1 MPKIRVLLVDDHT
14 IVREGL
20 RALLTY
26 YEDIDVVG
34 EAQDG
39 ESAIARVGEL
49 QPDIAV
55 MDIVMP
61 KVNGLEATRQI
72 RLQYPHTRVII
83 LTQHEDRQ
91 FVLALIQAGASG
103 YVLKSALGTDLV
115 NALRTVSKGGTSLDP
130 SIASTVVSKIRR
142 QDQSGSISPAVLTSR
157 EREILAHI
165 AQGKTN
171 SQIGAILNLSLNTII
186 WHRGNLMSKLRVHKA
201 TDLVRYALEN
211 GLVDIN
217 RDIKP

>member
-1 MPKIRVLLVDDHT
+1 VSKIRVLLVDDHA

-20 RALLTY
+20 RALLGY
-26 YEDIDVVG
+26 YEDIEVVG

-39 ESAIARVGEL
+39 EAAITRVGEL
-49 QPDIAV
+49 QPDIVV

-61 KVNGLEATRQI
+61 KMNGLEATRQI
-72 RLQYPHTRVII
+72 RQQYPQTRVIV

-91 FVLALIQAGASG
+91 YVLSLLQVGASG
-103 YVLKSALGTDLV
+103 YVLKRALGTDLV

-130 SIASTVVSKIRR
+130 MMTTTVVGKMRR
-142 QDQSGSISPAVLTSR
+142 QKGEGMVPLEALTLR
-157 EREILAHI
+157 EREILGHI

-171 SQIGAILNLSLNTII
+171 SQIATLLCLSVNTIV
-186 WHRGNLMSKLRVHKA
+186 WHRGNLMSKLGIHKA

-211 GLVDIN
+211 GLIEPN
-217 RDIKP
+217 RDVKT